1 MTRLDALRN
10 LPKGFISPTE
20 SFSASAIRT
29 NATEVVST
37 IRINPPIIAASIDDA
52 FTDALESLLKAQH
65 DLDAVM
71 LQYRHERQRLAG
83 ILATFAASPIS
94 ASSLQPILDL
104 AAEMNKEAK

>member
-10 LPKGFISPTE
+10 LGLSHIGGNQANQSTLVE
-20 SFSASAIRT
+20 SGAVFGVEL
-29 NATEVVST
+29 AT
-37 IRINPPIIAASIDDA
+37 IDDA

-104 AAEMNKEAK
+104 AAEMNKETR

>member
-10 LPKGFISPTE
+10 LDGHQQQNQQHQDV
-20 SFSASAIRT
+20 AQ
-29 NATEVVST
+29 

-104 AAEMNKEAK
+104 AAEMNKEPK